1 MNMSISPP
9 KRPAADH
16 GLHSQQVFE
25 RKGRAYPVGPS
36 WSPECDG
43 SNLCVSFE
51 RPCYR
56 VGPSTGASPAGS
68 STTSSWR
75 ASPCSGRSALSPGT
89 SASTLRS
96 LETSRFTSPRSPGT
110 TTRTPRSDVETPM
123 ITGPPWRA
131 LPAELC
137 ALKPPPA
144 AKGWE
149 VRMPPAPSASPAPQ
163 PTYVSPP
170 IIYAQPRPWKPEQG
184 AGGSNGTPGFTFNV
198 YRGCQ

>member
-1 MNMSISPP
+1 MSISPP
-9 KRPAADH
+9 KCPAADH
-16 GLHSQQVFE
+16 GVDSQQVFE

-56 VGPSTGASPAGS
+56 VGPSTGVSPAGS
-68 STTSSWR
+68 
-75 ASPCSGRSALSPGT
+75 
-89 SASTLRS
+89 
-96 LETSRFTSPRSPGT
+96 SPRSPGT
-110 TTRTPRSDVETPM
+110 TARTPRSDVETSRVV
-123 ITGPPWRA
+123 GPPWRA

-163 PTYVSPP
+163 STYVSPP

-184 AGGSNGTPGFTFNV
+184 AGLAPTRRPALRLTCTEVANELSLAGAEDEAALFGGGVADSV
-198 YRGCQ
+198 A

>member
-1 MNMSISPP
+1 MSISPP
-9 KRPAADH
+9 EHPAADH
-16 GLHSQQVFE
+16 GVDSQQVFE

-56 VGPSTGASPAGS
+56 VGPSTGASPVGS
-68 STTSSWR
+68 SPRTG
-75 ASPCSGRSALSPGT
+75 ASPAGLGEAMPQCS
-89 SASTLRS
+89 
-96 LETSRFTSPRSPGT
+96 SPRSPGT
-110 TTRTPRSDVETPM
+110 TVRTPRSDVETSGV
-123 ITGPPWRA
+123 TGPPWRA

-149 VRMPPAPSASPAPQ
+149 LRMPPAPSASPAPSESPAPQ
-163 PTYVSPP
+163 STYVSPP
-170 IIYAQPRPWKPEQG
+170 IIYAQPRPWKPEQA

>member
-1 MNMSISPP
+1 MKMSISPP
-9 KRPAADH
+9 EHPAADH
-16 GLHSQQVFE
+16 GVDSQQVFE

-51 RPCYR
+51 RPCNR
-56 VGPSTGASPAGS
+56 VGASTGASPAGS
-68 STTSSWR
+68 S
-75 ASPCSGRSALSPGT
+75 
-89 SASTLRS
+89 
-96 LETSRFTSPRSPGT
+96 SPRSPG

-149 VRMPPAPSASPAPQ
+149 LRMPPAPSASPAPSESPAPQ
-163 PTYVSPP
+163 STYVSPP
-170 IIYAQPRPWKPEQG
+170 IIYAQPRPWKPEQA
-184 AGGSNGTPGFTFNV
+184 AGGSKETPGFTFNV

>member
-9 KRPAADH
+9 KRPAAHHD
-16 GLHSQQVFE
+16 SPSPQIFE

-36 WSPECDG
+36 CSPECDG

-56 VGPSTGASPAGS
+56 VGPSTGASPVGS
-68 STTSSWR
+68 STSFPQVT
-75 ASPCSGRSALSPGT
+75 
-89 SASTLRS
+89 
-96 LETSRFTSPRSPGT
+96 PRSPGT
-110 TTRTPRSDVETPM
+110 TTLTPRSDVETSRV
-123 ITGPPWRA
+123 TGPPWRA

-149 VRMPPAPSASPAPQ
+149 VRMPPAPSEFPAPQ
-163 PTYVSPP
+163 STYVSPP

-184 AGGSNGTPGFTFNV
+184 AGGSNGTGGFTFHV

>member
-1 MNMSISPP
+1 MPVACFVQIVEAASNGMNMSISPA
-9 KRPAADH
+9 KQPAADH

-75 ASPCSGRSALSPGT
+75 ASPCSGRSPLSPGT

-96 LETSRFTSPRSPGT
+96 LETSRFT
-110 TTRTPRSDVETPM
+110 
-123 ITGPPWRA
+123 GPASRP
-131 LPAELC
+131 ELC
-137 ALKPPPA
+137 TLKPPLA
-144 AKGWE
+144 SKGWE
-149 VRMPPAPSASPAPQ
+149 VSMPPAPSASPAPGESPAPQ
-163 PTYVSPP
+163 STYVSPP
-170 IIYAQPRPWKPEQG
+170 IIYAQPRPWKPEQAAG
-184 AGGSNGTPGFTFNV
+184 ASHATPSVTLNTC
-198 YRGCQ
+198 RGISL